1 MILIVDMN
9 CKKDSLGYYEFV
21 SPIIEVVKSL
31 DDWAVKHYLEVTS
44 EDLSRCDAI
53 ILSGTP
59 LKDTATLSQ
68 PEKFQWLKKT
78 GKPVLGICAGME
90 TIGVVYG
97 DGFNALFGNWDD
109 ASDGLK
115 ENPLF
120 SGDFKAYSLH
130 SICVEPTADFEVW
143 AKSPLCIQVI
153 KHKTKNIYGTL
164 FHPEVRNQEI
174 LRNFV
179 RAAEDKKEK
188 EGGLVPDGFRV

>member
-1 MILIVDMN
+1 MILVVDMN
-9 CKKDSLGYYEFV
+9 CKKDSLGYCEFV
-21 SPIIEVVKSL
+21 SPIVEVVKSL
-31 DDWAVKHYLEVTS
+31 DGWTVKHYLEVTS
-44 EDLSRCDAI
+44 DDLSGCDAVV
-53 ILSGTP
+53 LSGTP

-97 DGFNALFGNWDD
+97 M
-109 ASDGLK
+109 GLTRCVEIGMTPVTVLR

-130 SICVEPTADFEVW
+130 SICVEPTADFEVY

-179 RAAEDKKEK
+179 RAAKA
-188 EGGLVPDGFRV
+188 

>member
-9 CKKDSLGYYEFV
+9 CKKDSLGYFEFV
-21 SPIIEVVKSL
+21 LPIIEVIKPL
-31 DDWAVKHYLEVTS
+31 DKWVVKHYLDLTI
-44 EDLSRCDAI
+44 EDLSACEVI

-68 PEKFQWLKKT
+68 PDKFQWLKET
-78 GKPVLGICAGME
+78 EKPTLGICAGMQ

-97 DGFNALFGNWDD
+97 M
-109 ASDGLK
+109 GLRRCLEIGMTPVSTVK

-130 SICVEPTADFEVW
+130 SICLEPKADFEVW
-143 AKSPLCIQVI
+143 AKSPLCIQLI
-153 KHKTKNIYGTL
+153 KHKSKNIYGTL

-174 LRNFV
+174 LGKFLRTP
-179 RAAEDKKEK
+179 K
-188 EGGLVPDGFRV
+188 